1 MQANPRRHADA
12 DVINGWPLIRRPFC
26 LSDDDGAEAA
36 AEPTLT
42 VDLPLRSDQDIGLPP
57 SKIPQTAKA
66 AGLRTNFA
74 PRAFVV
80 RDARFMLPVLEGET
94 GKVF

>member
-1 MQANPRRHADA
+1 MAPYPAA
-12 DVINGWPLIRRPFC
+12 FLPIRRRWG
-26 LSDDDGAEAA
+26 SAEAA